1 MAGAR
6 GENQDICG
14 HIVSGPSTYPTPLS
28 PSNHCV
34 LAYSIVRKSPK
45 RVAPYYEA
53 PIRHESCQ
61 TTTNEVNFALLH
73 LFGYQFAPR
82 YRDIYDKVRTSLYGF
97 KHPSQY
103 DGGLL
108 LKPIRKLTPHL

>member
-1 MAGAR
+1 MSGAR

-14 HIVSGPSTYPTPLS
+14 HIVSGTSTYPTPLS

-34 LAYSIVRKSPK
+34 LEYSIVRKSPK

-61 TTTNEVNFALLH
+61 TTVCEPNHGQHGSVCGSGPDVAPPKNAVPILAKVNRSAL
-73 LFGYQFAPR
+73 
-82 YRDIYDKVRTSLYGF
+82 KSL
-97 KHPSQY
+97 
-103 DGGLL
+103 L
-108 LKPIRKLTPHL
+108 